1 MDSCGFARRDRRR
14 LLMHLYG
21 LTRKGLFILVFL
33 AISLAALP
41 TEAHGLLEDAN
52 PEPDVNLARVP
63 HAVSVTLTQ
72 PPMPNGKLTVRDGC
86 GRVVSGGSDVDDDV
100 ISTDIASAQPGKWR
114 VQFDFV
120 SATDGHRYGDSYS
133 FTVKGERDCREE
145 ERAIGQEGNEGE
157 AKEGEEEQEMGSDD
171 RARDDMASDS
181 KNDDHSGGE
190 SVPVGGLVAASV
202 IAFSTGLIA
211 RLRPRTR

>member
-1 MDSCGFARRDRRR
+1 
-14 LLMHLYG
+14 MHLYG
-21 LTRKGLFILVFL
+21 LTRKGLFIVVFL
-33 AISLAALP
+33 ALSLAALP
-41 TEAHGLLEDAN
+41 TEAHGLLEDAD

-63 HAVSVTLTQ
+63 RAVSVTLTQ
-72 PPMPNGKLTVRDGC
+72 PPMPNGKLIVRDGC

-100 ISTDIASAQPGKWR
+100 ISADIASAQPGRWR

-145 ERAIGQEGNEGE
+145 ERAIGQEGQEGE
-157 AKEGEEEQEMGSDD
+157 AKEGDEEQEMGSDD

-181 KNDDHSGGE
+181 ENDDHSGGQ

>member
-1 MDSCGFARRDRRR
+1 MR
-14 LLMHLYG
+14 LYG

-33 AISLAALP
+33 AFSVVALP
-41 TEAHGLLEDAN
+41 TEAHGLLKDAN
-52 PEPDVNLARVP
+52 PAPDVNLARAP
-63 HAVSVTLTQ
+63 RAISVTLTQ

-86 GRVVSGGSDVDDDV
+86 GRVVSGASDVADDV
-100 ISTDIASAQPGKWR
+100 ISTDIASAQPGRWR

-133 FTVKGERDCREE
+133 FTVKGRRDCREE
-145 ERAIGQEGNEGE
+145 ERAMDQEKEEN
-157 AKEGEEEQEMGSDD
+157 EGEEEQEMGSDD

-181 KNDDHSGGE
+181 QNDDHSGGQ

-211 RLRPRTR
+211 RLRPRAG

>member
-1 MDSCGFARRDRRR
+1 MGTFDRG
-14 LLMHLYG
+14 LLMRLYG
-21 LTRKGLFILVFL
+21 ITRKGLFILVFL
-33 AISLAALP
+33 SLGVVALP
-41 TEAHGLLEDAN
+41 AEAHGLLKDAN
-52 PEPDVNLARVP
+52 PAPDANLARVP
-63 HAVSVTLTQ
+63 GAVSVTLTQ

-86 GRVVSGGSDVDDDV
+86 GRVVSGGSDVADDV
-100 ISTDIASAQPGKWR
+100 ISADIASAQPGRWR

-145 ERAIGQEGNEGE
+145 ERAMGQEKETNE
-157 AKEGEEEQEMGSDD
+157 KQQEMGSDD
-171 RARDDMASDS
+171 RSRDDMASDNE
-181 KNDDHSGGE
+181 NDDHSGGQ
-190 SVPVGGLVAASV
+190 SVPVGGLVAATV